1 MNKHSPY
8 WVHYV
13 SDIICIYVRIT
24 YDIYYIIF
32 VFYTCIY
39 FIHANVCTYI
49 YICPLPTGKKA
60 TDSSFARWGSRGTQ
74 LNDYFKGSASGDG
87 IWFESACCVN
97 LCSWL
102 SHAVH
107 SITNCELKSDTLPSM
122 PPARY
127 FSQILYQVVI
137 ITKIAFLKH
146 FVF

>member
-1 MNKHSPY
+1 MSPL
-8 WVHYV
+8 
-13 SDIICIYVRIT
+13 YVRYYMYICL
-24 YDIYYIIF
+24 YYIWYILYNIC
-32 VFYTCIY
+32 VLYMYIFYTCKCMYI
-39 FIHANVCTYI
+39 YI